1 MILFTAM
8 LLTAASAI
16 AQSENYP
23 QDNDVKKM
31 APRMKPFTVEDA
43 NTYMAQELHLNE
55 KQLKKVKKLNKKYTT
70 LIEGEKPKMLEGMVK
85 GGIGG
90 GKGFQG
96 GGAPGGGPNGAF
108 PGGGPNGGG
117 PGGGPNGGGP
127 GGGPNVGGFPG
138 HGPGGVSSVDYDAQ
152 QKSYDKK
159 LKKILNEEQYSGY
172 LKIRPKY
179 YSVRRLS
186 DFLFGNQNLR

>member
-8 LLTAASAI
+8 LFAAASAI

-43 NTYMAQELHLNE
+43 NAYMAQELHLNE

-70 LIEGEKPKMLEGMVK
+70 LIEGEKPKMPEGMVK
-85 GGIGG
+85 GRISG

-96 GGAPGGGPNGAF
+96 GGAPGGGPNG
-108 PGGGPNGGG
+108 
-117 PGGGPNGGGP
+117 
-127 GGGPNVGGFPG
+127 GGFPG

-179 YSVRRLS
+179 YSVRRFS
-186 DFLFGNQNLR
+186 DFLFGNQGLR

>member
-8 LLTAASAI
+8 LFAAASAI

-43 NTYMAQELHLNE
+43 NAYMAQELHLNE

-70 LIEGEKPKMLEGMVK
+70 LIEGEKPKMPEGMVK
-85 GGIGG
+85 GRISG

-96 GGAPGGGPNGAF
+96 GGAPGGGPNGGF

-117 PGGGPNGGGP
+117 PGGGPNG
-127 GGGPNVGGFPG
+127 GGFPG

-179 YSVRRLS
+179 YSVRRFS
-186 DFLFGNQNLR
+186 DFLFGNQGLR

>member
-1 MILFTAM
+1 MKKMILFTAM
-8 LLTAASAI
+8 LFAAASAI

-43 NTYMAQELHLNE
+43 NAYMAQELHLNE

-70 LIEGEKPKMLEGMVK
+70 LIEGEKPKMPEGMVK
-85 GGIGG
+85 GRISG

-96 GGAPGGGPNGAF
+96 GGAPGGGPNG
-108 PGGGPNGGG
+108 
-117 PGGGPNGGGP
+117 
-127 GGGPNVGGFPG
+127 GGFPG

-179 YSVRRLS
+179 YSVRRFS
-186 DFLFGNQNLR
+186 DFLFGNQGLR

>member
-8 LLTAASAI
+8 LFAAASAI

-43 NTYMAQELHLNE
+43 NTYMAQELHLDE

-70 LIEGEKPKMLEGMVK
+70 LIEGEKPKMPEGMVK
-85 GGIGG
+85 GHIGG

-96 GGAPGGGPNGAF
+96 GRAPGGGPNG
-108 PGGGPNGGG
+108 
-117 PGGGPNGGGP
+117 
-127 GGGPNVGGFPG
+127 GFPG
-138 HGPGGVSSVDYDAQ
+138 HGPDGGSPGGVSSVDYDAQ

-159 LKKILNEEQYSGY
+159 LKKILDEEQYSGY